1 MEDLLAKNGAGAVVY
16 RIGENVKG
24 TIIASS
30 KEMILLDLDGGL
42 TGIIPKK
49 EIMGTGE
56 FEDEFSVGTLVEA
69 AIVDDMNDQGLV
81 VMSLRRASQDVVWAE
96 LNTFEEESRIIKVK
110 ISEANKG
117 GLMAKYKGVKSF
129 LPVSQLTPMNY
140 PRVDGADSGAILT
153 KLQKHIG
160 KDFAVRV
167 INVDRETGKVII
179 SEKAAHEEQA
189 KKTLESLQIGD
200 VVSGEVSG
208 VVKFGIFITFGGIEG
223 LVHLSE
229 LDWGLVSNP
238 AQQYKVGDKVD
249 VQVIGIDGDKLS
261 LSIKRLTEDPW
272 IAKGNSYSTGQE
284 VAGNVVRWNQQGV
297 FVEIEKDVIGVFEL
311 SDFDVQESNELTL
324 KVGETIKGEVKDVN
338 FDSHR
343 VELKKL

>member
-1 MEDLLAKNGAGAVVY
+1 MEDLLAKNGAGAIVY

-24 TIIASS
+24 TIISSS
-30 KEMILLDLDGGL
+30 KEMILLDLEGAQ

-56 FEDEFSVGTLVEA
+56 FEEEFSVGTVVEA

-96 LNTFEEESRIIKVK
+96 LNTFEEEGRIIKVK

-117 GLMAKYKGVKSF
+117 GLMAKYKGIKSF

-208 VVKFGIFITFGGIEG
+208 VVKFGIFITFGGVEG

-272 IAKGNSYSTGQE
+272 IEKGNNYSTGQE
-284 VAGNVVRWNQQGV
+284 VSGSVVRWNQQGV
-297 FVEIEKDVIGVFEL
+297 FVELEKDVVGVFEL
-311 SDFDVQESNELTL
+311 ADFDVEDSNELTL
-324 KVGETIKGEVKDVN
+324 KVGEQIAGEVKDVN